1 MSSFPSGYDPV
12 LLNHYLW
19 YKYRCSECSPSEFQ
33 ILFEN
38 IVKRTDP
45 KFMSVRPYGDIGDR
59 KCDGLFFAE
68 GASTVFQVYAP
79 DELKQKELI
88 DKINEDLEGAVIHW
102 SDSLKCWIFVYNVR
116 RGVPPDVARLLVD
129 KQKAYPAL
137 EIDHWSSDALW
148 EKVRGMSLQHRA
160 EILGAPSGY
169 EHLFF
174 STHTTDAEIKHHL
187 DSGTFVLV
195 QDVIAPI
202 SLHAVSDALAPASPF
217 GAPFFVRPSYDPQTF
232 PWTDAALQQ
241 QQMIRTVMEKARELV
256 PRFSVFSLA
265 PTPLATHLGFLLSD
279 RVDVSYFQFD
289 RDEKTWKWP
298 TGKRAR
304 ADMKVTVSGLPV
316 TATNAPVEASLTI
329 GLSASIAEIDVEE
342 AAPNCSA
349 RICITVS
356 EPDVMWLRSPQQ
368 LQELRQALRRTLAA
382 IRAKLPRCAGIHVF
396 YAGPT
401 GGAIILGQTIN
412 PRMNPPVHLYQYSQQ
427 TSPRYQYALTLTEQL
442 SL

>member
-1 MSSFPSGYDPV
+1 MPSVPSGYDPI
-12 LLNHYLW
+12 LLNHFLW

-38 IVKRTDP
+38 IIKRVDP
-45 KFMSVRPYGDIGDR
+45 KFMSVRPYGNIGDR
-59 KCDGLFFAE
+59 KCDGLFFAD

-79 DELKQKELI
+79 DELKQDELI
-88 DKINEDLEGAVIHW
+88 AKIHEDLEGAILHW
-102 SDSLKCWIFVYNVR
+102 SDSLQCWIFVYNVR

-129 KQKAYPAL
+129 KQKANPNL

-148 EKVRGMSLQHRA
+148 EKVRAMPLQKRT

-174 STHTTDAEIKHHL
+174 STHTSEAEIKHHL
-187 DSGTFVLV
+187 EDGSFVLV
-195 QDVIAPI
+195 QDLIAPI
-202 SLHAVSDALAPASPF
+202 SLHAVSEALAPASPF
-217 GAPFFVRPSYDPQTF
+217 GAPYFVRPIYAPNVF

-241 QQMIRTVMEKARELV
+241 QQMIREVMNKARELV

-279 RVDVSYFQFD
+279 RVQVNYFQFD

-298 TGKRAR
+298 AGKRAK
-304 ADMKVTVSGLPV
+304 ADKTIVVSGLP
-316 TATNAPVEASLTI
+316 EAVLDNPLEVSLSI
-329 GLSASIAEIDVEE
+329 GLSASIAEIDVQG
-342 AAPNCSA
+342 AVPGCSA
-349 RICITVS
+349 HITVTVP
-356 EPDVMWLRSPQQ
+356 EPDVMWLRSPRQ
-368 LQELRQALRRTLAA
+368 LQELTQVFRRILAT
-382 IRAKLPRCAGIHVF
+382 IRAKMPRCTGIHVF

-401 GGAIILGQTIN
+401 SGAIILGQTIN
-412 PRMNPPVHLYQYSQQ
+412 PRMNPPIHLYQYSQQ
-427 TSPRYQYALTLTEQL
+427 TTPRYQHALTLTEDL